1 MQENN
6 ADRIFN
12 SRTIIAV
19 ITLLIQIIISI
30 INTPIDIIVIIAVDF
45 YLYQ

>member
-12 SRTIIAV
+12 SRTIIAA